1 MDHAELW
8 DKAKLLLR
16 EEMNPASFSTWI
28 DNQSLIPVY
37 VIDDKMALQY
47 VSEFVEKTVR
57 TRYMGLIKEAI
68 SQVAGREMSVEL
80 MDVKERIAWQESQ
93 RQEEHRPLQGANTF
107 NPKSTFETFVVG
119 NSNRFAHAAS
129 LAVAEA
135 PGMAYNPLF
144 LYGGVGLGKTHLMHA
159 IGHFIQDHFP
169 NMRMLYLTSEMFTNE
184 LVSAIQ
190 KNKNV
195 EFRERFRN
203 VDVLMID
210 DIQFIAGRDT
220 TQEEFFNTFNAL
232 HTAGKQII
240 ITSDRPPREI
250 ARLEERL
257 RSRFEWGLI
266 ADIQKPDFDTRVA
279 ILRKKADN
287 EGMEVSNEML
297 ELIAGRVESNIRELE
312 GSLNRVNAYAKLNRC
327 AISEEVIANALH
339 DIAVVRD
346 PKRITPD
353 LIIDCVADYFGL
365 ASALLRGNSR
375 KKEIAH
381 ARHVAVYLTR
391 EMTGLSLPRIGDAF
405 SRDHSTI
412 INSCEKVTKMME
424 ESDAMKATITDLK
437 KIITEK

>member
-1 MDHAELW
+1 MDHAEIW
-8 DKAKLLLR
+8 DKAKALLR
-16 EEMNPASFSTWI
+16 EELADVSYNTWI
-28 DNQSLIPVY
+28 DQPLKPVY
-37 VIDDKMALQY
+37 VVDDKLALE
-47 VSEFVEKTVR
+47 VISEFTEKTIR
-57 TRYMGLIKEAI
+57 ARYMAMITEA
-68 SQVAGREMSVEL
+68 VCEAAGREMTIEL
-80 MDVKERIAWQESQ
+80 MSVKERIAWQESQ
-93 RQEEHRPLQGANTF
+93 RKEEQRPIQGANTF
-107 NPKSTFETFVVG
+107 NPKSTFDTFVVG
-119 NSNRFAHAAS
+119 SSNRFAHAAS

-169 NMRMLYLTSEMFTNE
+169 NKRMLYLTSEMFTNE

-240 ITSDRPPREI
+240 ISSDRPPREI

-266 ADIQKPDFDTRVA
+266 ADIQKPDFDTRIA
-279 ILRKKADN
+279 ILRKKAEN
-287 EGMEVSNEML
+287 EGIEISDEML
-297 ELIAGRVESNIRELE
+297 ELIAARVESNIRELE

-327 AISEEVIANALH
+327 AINEEVISHALR

-353 LIIDCVADYFGL
+353 LIIDAVADYYGIGTN
-365 ASALLRGNSR
+365 LLRGSSR
-375 KKEIAH
+375 KKEIAI

-412 INSCEKVTKMME
+412 INSCEKVAKMIE
-424 ESDAMKATITDLK
+424 EDGEMKAVIADLK
-437 KIITEK
+437 KIISEK